1 LWGEFKKI
9 LKEEPG
15 QAHLK
20 WMREYRN
27 PTGLISYPGIFYT
40 RRVMP
45 TSSATVQHILNEWT
59 LYIKPEDSRRALAT
73 ILGNGLLTAEGET
86 HRRQR
91 KVLTPAFATS
101 YIRDIMPIFSTK
113 ASELVDELRI
123 ELPKQ
128 SEKGIEVFGF
138 LSRATLD
145 IIGSAGTSFM
155 TTLI

>member
-1 LWGEFKKI
+1 
-9 LKEEPG
+9 
-15 QAHLK
+15 
-20 WMREYRN
+20 
-27 PTGLISYPGIFYT
+27 
-40 RRVMP
+40 MP

-113 ASELVDELRI
+113 ASELVDELRK
-123 ELPKQ
+123 ELPNQ

-145 IIGSAGTSFM
+145 IIGSAGTSLM